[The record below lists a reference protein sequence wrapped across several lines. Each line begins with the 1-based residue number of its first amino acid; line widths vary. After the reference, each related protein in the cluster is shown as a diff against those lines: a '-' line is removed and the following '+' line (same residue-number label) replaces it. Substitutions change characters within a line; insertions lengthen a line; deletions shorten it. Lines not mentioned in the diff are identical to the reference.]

1 MLAALSDAFRN
12 ALIVVGAAYLIA
24 AIAVA
29 VVVCITIFFL
39 CRALLQ
45 YLAFRRAHAVYCPET
60 ELRAIVQLDGFRASI
75 TSFFG
80 DPVLDVSACSL
91 WPERLNCG
99 RGCLHGFAA
108 VEQVQISVPIANRPS
123 AKT

>member
-1 MLAALSDAFRN
+1 MLAALSAAFRN

-24 AIAVA
+24 AIAVG
-29 VVVCITIFFL
+29 VVACITIFFL

-45 YLAFRRAHAVYCPET
+45 YLAFRRARAVYCPET
-60 ELRAIVQLDGFRASI
+60 KFRAIVQLDGFRVFL

-80 DPVLDVSACSL
+80 DPVLHVSACSL

-108 VEQVQISVPIANRPS
+108 GEQVRIRVPIANRPS
-123 AKT
+123 ART

>member
-1 MLAALSDAFRN
+1 MLAALSAAFRN

-45 YLAFRRAHAVYCPET
+45 YLTFWRARAICCPET
-60 ELRAIVQLDGFRASI
+60 KLRAIVQVDGFRASI

-80 DPVLDVSACSL
+80 DPVLHVSACSL

-108 VEQVQISVPIANRPS
+108 GEQVRIRVPFANRPS

>member
-1 MLAALSDAFRN
+1 MLAALSAVFRN
-12 ALIVVGAAYLIA
+12 ALILVGAAYLIA
-24 AIAVA
+24 AIAVG

-45 YLAFRRAHAVYCPET
+45 YLTFWRARAVCCPET
-60 ELRAIVQLDGFRASI
+60 KLRAIVQVDGFRASL

-80 DPVLDVSACSL
+80 DPVLHVSACSL

-108 VEQVQISVPIANRPS
+108 GEQVRIRVPIANRPS